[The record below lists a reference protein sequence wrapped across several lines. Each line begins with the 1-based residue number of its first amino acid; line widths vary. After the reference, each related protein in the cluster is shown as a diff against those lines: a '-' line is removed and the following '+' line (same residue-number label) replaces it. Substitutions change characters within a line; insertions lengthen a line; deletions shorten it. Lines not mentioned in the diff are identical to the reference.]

1 MNKYTLKFNDS
12 KIETQY
18 QEFRRKEILRKVF
31 YTMTPVS
38 LILNVLKIAVDLSK
52 NKYDQLYVNSA
63 NIAVVFIGVL
73 LVKFNEKYLRLFI
86 TSCSIMTALLQL
98 NLDPND
104 AKQQDYYNFGCLVT
118 SLQSVLY
125 FLSDFPDAC
134 IQVISHCSIRLT
146 ITSITTNYVDFQDYL
161 LTIFAITFQFVVL
174 YKCDQN
180 SRKHFL
186 LRVKEDQWDNQLIN
200 LINSPFCQFKF
211 INEELKFDLIQS
223 NKMNIFPNYNPNYC
237 EGCNFRQFLRSTL
250 VQENQNL
257 ESYLFKCDMK
267 NFENTFEINLFKNY
281 QQKLKFI
288 NLGVE
293 TQKYLIILVNLNNY
307 TKDSKL
313 KKYIKQA
320 KEEMFKTV
328 KIFQKTDSEFQNSF
342 RLGVLSLILLNSQQI
357 KRINLTKRFQQCINL
372 FKQYG
377 WKFKLKS
384 NYEVYINSYYC
395 QINIFLIQLF
405 ILFLNQKKQFEIQYF
420 DLIES
425 ENEVIIC
432 IEPYDFQEFEVE
444 FNTNF
449 FINQIKNKIL
459 IQNNLK
465 NQQIQLIKFVELP
478 FNSIDKSDVQNFIK
492 QL

>member
-1 MNKYTLKFNDS
+1 MNKYTLKFKDK

-31 YTMTPVS
+31 YTMTPSS
-38 LILNVLKIAVDLSK
+38 LILNVIKVAVDLSK
-52 NKYDQLYVNSA
+52 SKYDQLYVNCA
-63 NIAVVFIGVL
+63 NIAVIIIGVL
-73 LVKFNEKYLRLFI
+73 LVKINEKYLRFFI
-86 TSCSIMTALLQL
+86 TLCSVMTALLQL

-104 AKQQDYYNFGCLVT
+104 AQKQDYYNFGCVVT

-134 IQVISHCSIRLT
+134 IQVISHCSIRLS
-146 ITSITTNYVDFQDYL
+146 ITSVTTNYVDFQDYL
-161 LTIFAITFQFVVL
+161 LTIFAMTFQFVVL
-174 YKCDQN
+174 YKCDYN

-186 LRVKEDQWDNQLIN
+186 LRVKENQWDNQLIN

-223 NKMNIFPNYNPNYC
+223 NQLNVFPNYNSNFC
-237 EGCNFRQFLRSTL
+237 EGCNFRQYLRLTQ
-250 VQENQNL
+250 VYENQNL
-257 ESYLFKCDMK
+257 ESYLFKCDMR

-293 TQKYLIILVNLNNY
+293 TQKHLIILVNLNQEKNDH
-307 TKDSKL
+307 KF
-313 KKYIKQA
+313 KKYLKQA
-320 KEEMFKTV
+320 KEEMYKTV
-328 KIFQKTDSEFQNSF
+328 KIFQKNDSEFQHSF
-342 RLGVLSLILLNSQQI
+342 RLGVYSMISLNSKQI
-357 KRINLTKRFQQCINL
+357 KKINLTKRFQQCIKL
-372 FKQYG
+372 FKLYG

-384 NYEVYINSYYC
+384 NCQVYIYSYYC

-405 ILFLNQKKQFEIQYF
+405 LLFQNQKKQFQIQYF

-425 ENEVIIC
+425 ENEVNIC
-432 IEPYDFQEFEVE
+432 IEPYDFQEFKAE

-465 NQQIQLIKFVELP
+465 NQQIQLIKFVEIP
-478 FNSIDKSDVQNFIK
+478 FNPIEKSEVQKIVQ

>member
-1 MNKYTLKFNDS
+1 MNKYTLKFKDK

-31 YTMTPVS
+31 YTMTPSS
-38 LILNVLKIAVDLSK
+38 LILNVIKVAVDLSK
-52 NKYDQLYVNSA
+52 SKYDQLYVNCA
-63 NIAVVFIGVL
+63 NIAVIIIGVL
-73 LVKFNEKYLRLFI
+73 LVKINEKYLRFFI
-86 TSCSIMTALLQL
+86 TLCSVMTALLQL

-104 AKQQDYYNFGCLVT
+104 AQKQDYYNFGCVVT

-134 IQVISHCSIRLT
+134 IQVISHCSIRLS
-146 ITSITTNYVDFQDYL
+146 ITSVTTNYVDFQDYL
-161 LTIFAITFQFVVL
+161 LTIFAMTFQFVVL
-174 YKCDQN
+174 YKCDFN

-186 LRVKEDQWDNQLIN
+186 LRVKENQWDNQLIN

-223 NKMNIFPNYNPNYC
+223 KSVGMFFLIIISNFCERMVISRQYLRLTISLCPPKFRILLIQVQIYLKIINK
-237 EGCNFRQFLRSTL
+237 
-250 VQENQNL
+250 
-257 ESYLFKCDMK
+257 
-267 NFENTFEINLFKNY
+267 
-281 QQKLKFI
+281 KLKFI

-293 TQKYLIILVNLNNY
+293 TQKHLIILVNLNQEKNDH
-307 TKDSKL
+307 KF
-313 KKYIKQA
+313 KKYLKQA
-320 KEEMFKTV
+320 KEEMYKTV
-328 KIFQKTDSEFQNSF
+328 KIFQKNDSEFQHSF
-342 RLGVLSLILLNSQQI
+342 RLGVYSMISLNSKQI
-357 KRINLTKRFQQCINL
+357 KKINLTKRFQQCIKL
-372 FKQYG
+372 FKLYG

-384 NYEVYINSYYC
+384 NCQVYIYSYYC

-405 ILFLNQKKQFEIQYF
+405 LLFQNQKKQFQIQYF

-425 ENEVIIC
+425 ENEVNIC
-432 IEPYDFQEFEVE
+432 IEPYDFQEFKAE

-465 NQQIQLIKFVELP
+465 NQQIQLIKFVEIP
-478 FNSIDKSDVQNFIK
+478 FNPIEKSEVQKIVQ